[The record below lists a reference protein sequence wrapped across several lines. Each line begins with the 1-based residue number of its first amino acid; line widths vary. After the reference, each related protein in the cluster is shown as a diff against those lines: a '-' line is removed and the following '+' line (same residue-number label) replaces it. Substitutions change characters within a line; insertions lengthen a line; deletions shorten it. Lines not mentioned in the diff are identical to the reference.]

1 MPHLIVY
8 ASEPDLAGREPDVI
22 SALTDAVVGVYGEWA
37 RDIAV
42 VQLVGLPPGRWGIGG
57 RAVEAPAPRVTF
69 GIKDAAFSRPDADD
83 IVSGLVT
90 GVTEALVG
98 VFGERVRAGTTVEL
112 VGTPAGR
119 SGVGG
124 EVVLT

>member
-8 ASEPDLAGREPDVI
+8 ASEPDLAGREAEVI
-22 SALTDAVVGVYGEWA
+22 SGLTDAVVGVYGEWA
-37 RDIAV
+37 REIAV
-42 VQLVGLPPGRWGIGG
+42 VQLVGIPVGRWGIGG
-57 RAVEAPAPRVTF
+57 TPAEAPAPRVTF
-69 GIKDAAFSRPDADD
+69 GIKDAAFSRPDADA
-83 IVSGLVT
+83 IVAGLVK
-90 GVTEALVG
+90 GVTEALVR
-98 VFGERVRAGTTVEL
+98 VFGERVRAGTTMEL

>member
-8 ASEPDLAGREPDVI
+8 ASEPDLEGREADVI

-37 RDIAV
+37 REIAV
-42 VQLVGLPPGRWGIGG
+42 VQLVGLAPGRWGIGG
-57 RAVEAPAPRVTF
+57 RPVDAPAPRVTF

-83 IVSGLVT
+83 IVARLVV

>member
-8 ASEPDLAGREPDVI
+8 ASEPDLTGREADVI
-22 SALTDAVVGVYGEWA
+22 SALTDAVVDVYGEWA
-37 RDIAV
+37 REIAV
-42 VQLVGLPPGRWGIGG
+42 VQLIGLPPGRWGIGG
-57 RAVEAPAPRVTF
+57 RPAAAPAPRVTF
-69 GIKDAAFSRPDADD
+69 GIKDAAFSRPDADR
-83 IVSGLVT
+83 G
-90 GVTEALVG
+90 
-98 VFGERVRAGTTVEL
+98 GTVVEL